1 MNEIDGMG
9 VEMFTVADVNNSF
22 APQVLARD
30 FENAKDARAWVGSNL
45 PGEIICEDQEPD
57 GFVMMALAYR
67 RVINL
72 VSISPDSP
80 V

>member
-1 MNEIDGMG
+1 
-9 VEMFTVADVNNSF
+9 MFTVADVNNSF
-22 APQVLARD
+22 APRVLARD
-30 FENAKDARAWVGSNL
+30 FENAEDARVWVVSNL

-67 RVINL
+67 RAINL